1 MFLDFLTSTKRPA
14 ASTTVLTGQQV
25 RESLL
30 ALSRP
35 TAPWAVVD
43 GRPAGVDLIA
53 EWRIVDARWYEIF
66 AKAGLEKAFKISL
79 RLDEAA
85 KEVRAMDSEYEVSWS
100 AGVPRMTLAAKT
112 FKGQSTSIEFGAAS
126 GFTENLSIGEIYNS
140 QCATSEINKPVQ
152 KAVTDCG
159 WTYKGVAFGKL

>member
-1 MFLDFLTSTKRPA
+1 M
-14 ASTTVLTGQQV
+14 
-25 RESLL
+25 
-30 ALSRP
+30 
-35 TAPWAVVD
+35 
-43 GRPAGVDLIA
+43 IA

-112 FKGQSTSIEFGAAS
+112 FKGQSTSIEFGAAY
-126 GFTENLSIGEIYNS
+126 GFTENLSIGEIYNYKF
-140 QCATSEINKPVQ
+140 ATSEIKKPVQ
-152 KAVTDCG
+152 KAATDCG